1 MNKLQNVEVSI
12 AVPEF
17 AQEQFDAGLMTFEEM
32 KQRLEVT
39 ITMNEDYVNFKDIM
53 KLLNRFK

>member
-17 AQEQFDAGLMTFEEM
+17 AQEQFDAGLMTPS
-32 KQRLEVT
+32 R
-39 ITMNEDYVNFKDIM
+39 
-53 KLLNRFK
+53 